1 MRRYEQISGTLFAL
15 VALAQ
20 LTRSILGWPVQIAS
34 VSIPVWVSVVALVVT
49 GSMAIWGFRAARGA
63 A

>member
-1 MRRYEQISGTLFAL
+1 MRHYEQISATLFAL

-20 LTRSILGWPVQIAS
+20 LTRSILGWPAQIAS
-34 VSIPVWVSVVALVVT
+34 VSIPVWVSVVAFIVT
-49 GSMAIWGFRAARGA
+49 GSMSIWGFRATRGA

>member
-1 MRRYEQISGTLFAL
+1 MRRYEQISATLFAL
-15 VALAQ
+15 VAFAQ

-34 VSIPVWVSVVALVVT
+34 LSIPVWVSVVAFAVT